1 MDGGE
6 WEEKRVRGKEGG
18 KKGRK
23 EGKRGRGGGGWMDGW
38 REGGMGKGER
48 RKREGEKEEGVGR
61 GREGEVEGEDGWMD
75 RRLDQKAVV
84 TSAHGLIFQMEILF
98 TVLR

>member
-1 MDGGE
+1 MEVSRGR
-6 WEEKRVRGKEGG
+6 KRGEGG
-18 KKGRK
+18 RRDGEGREE
-23 EGKRGRGGGGWMDGW
+23 EGGGREGGTGWEGEGRRGGG
-38 REGGMGKGER
+38 R
-48 RKREGEKEEGVGR
+48 
-61 GREGEVEGEDGWMD
+61 DGWMD